1 MSMSQ
6 LPDFSL
12 AQDSFSPLHVP
23 VLQSKV
29 PMHSFAQDHNSPF
42 NDLDNSN
49 QILIWR
55 PYFLKQWFKS
65 IEFLR
70 NTRPF
75 SNSLLKNTIMILIT
89 LTLNLLPQILWLSP
103 SLVKKKFFPSGC
115 CLHIKAETS
124 SRSFRIQQLFY
135 LEHPSEV
142 TFRSF
147 FLSFSSPVIFF
158 LRQRRLSTLLLS
170 PLTHKSLFSLTG
182 DH

>member
-103 SLVKKKFFPSGC
+103 SLVKKKVLSLRLLPA
-115 CLHIKAETS
+115 HQ
-124 SRSFRIQQLFY
+124 SRNFLAFLQDPTALLSWASFWGNFSI
-135 LEHPSEV
+135 
-142 TFRSF
+142 
-147 FLSFSSPVIFF
+147 FLSFILLPSYFLSQAKETVHPPSFSSY
-158 LRQRRLSTLLLS
+158 S
-170 PLTHKSLFSLTG
+170 
-182 DH
+182 